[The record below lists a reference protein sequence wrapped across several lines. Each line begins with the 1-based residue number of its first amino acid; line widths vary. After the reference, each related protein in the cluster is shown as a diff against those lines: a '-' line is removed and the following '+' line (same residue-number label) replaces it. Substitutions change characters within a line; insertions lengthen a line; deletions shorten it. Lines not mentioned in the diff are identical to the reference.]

1 MWFENCGRLHSGI
14 YHQRVMIFHLKGIWT
29 LVYLYEVLNT
39 VRVVLVI
46 KATMMSVAT
55 ASFFPYLALSI
66 RWNQHS
72 FCDHAGTYLEIL
84 KVFRHRWPEVCRKPV
99 LAGNTK
105 GVESSVQ

>member
-1 MWFENCGRLHSGI
+1 MRYST
-14 YHQRVMIFHLKGIWT
+14 Q
-29 LVYLYEVLNT
+29 YLS
-39 VRVVLVI
+39 VVLVI

-55 ASFFPYLALSI
+55 ASFFPYLALAV

-99 LAGNTK
+99 LARNTK
-105 GVESSVQ
+105 GVESSVQRDFPGHIVYLLGLEQFSKKLYCTPP